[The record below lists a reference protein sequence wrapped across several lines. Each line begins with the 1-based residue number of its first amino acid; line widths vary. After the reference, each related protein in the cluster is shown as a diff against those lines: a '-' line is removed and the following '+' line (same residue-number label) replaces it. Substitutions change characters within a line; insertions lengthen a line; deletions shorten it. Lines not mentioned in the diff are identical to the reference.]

1 MIVKHEDDF
10 PRLRAHIK
18 KYRRRFPMFSADIRR
33 IETNIESSIK
43 TYSEYMIKYRRT
55 KSELFYHDALQQLE
69 SINELILLIDK
80 IELMTILSRR

>member
-55 KSELFYHDALQQLE
+55 KSELFYNDAHNQLE
-69 SINELILLIDK
+69 SISQLVKLIDQ
-80 IELMTILSRR
+80 IELVAILSRR